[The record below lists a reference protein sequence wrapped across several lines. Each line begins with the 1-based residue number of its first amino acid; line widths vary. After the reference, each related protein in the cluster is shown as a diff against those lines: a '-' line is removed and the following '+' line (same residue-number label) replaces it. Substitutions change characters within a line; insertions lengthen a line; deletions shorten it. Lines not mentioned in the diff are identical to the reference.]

1 MSVLRDKRVM
11 PIVIFARF
19 RSVRL
24 TILGVHQIP
33 SKAYSEDSK
42 PPSNSETFAIMR
54 DAISEDYIR
63 NYVRT
68 FKGSPFARCTEV
80 VFAASESIVP
90 QPDEGSYAPAATPTM
105 AP

>member
-1 MSVLRDKRVM
+1 MI
-11 PIVIFARF
+11 PIVIFTRF
-19 RSVRL
+19 RRFRL
-24 TILGVHQIP
+24 TILGVHQLP

-42 PPSNSETFAIMR
+42 PPNNSETFAIMR

-63 NYVRT
+63 NFVRT

-90 QPDEGSYAPAATPTM
+90 QPDEGSFPPAATPTM
-105 AP
+105 LP